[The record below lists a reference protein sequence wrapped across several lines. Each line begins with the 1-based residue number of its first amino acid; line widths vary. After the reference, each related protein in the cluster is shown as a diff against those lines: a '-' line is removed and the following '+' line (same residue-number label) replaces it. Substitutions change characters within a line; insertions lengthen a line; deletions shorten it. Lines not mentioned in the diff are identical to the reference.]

1 MRGQNGT
8 QPLKGDCV
16 AEDIDELITQCVQET
31 DRCFEVV
38 YSLPVNEGNSKEVLL
53 CCLFHRL
60 LTTYKGVCSLLRLR
74 LTNEAR
80 VLARTLL
87 EIVFRIRAINRNDEA
102 LQRYIADGKIFQK
115 KALKGLLN
123 LPADWPAP
131 ATKDEIAEALNSV
144 AQAIGD
150 PKAKETSV
158 SWYAEKAELKGLY
171 ITAYALLCDAAHV
184 SVREIEQYLEIKDEK
199 IVGLLHTPDIE
210 EALQVITLGAELLK
224 ISLHEL
230 SSIFSIDE
238 YESICSQLQIL
249 AKENI
254 E

>member
-1 MRGQNGT
+1 M
-8 QPLKGDCV
+8 
-16 AEDIDELITQCVQET
+16 AEHIDELITQCVQET

-38 YSLPVNEGNSKEVLL
+38 YSLPVNVENSKEVLL

-74 LTNEAR
+74 LSNEAR

-102 LQRYIADGKIFQK
+102 LQRYIADDKIFRK

-123 LPADWPAP
+123 LPADWPPP
-131 ATKDEIAEALNSV
+131 ATTEEITEALNHV
-144 AQAIGD
+144 EQDIGD
-150 PKAKETSV
+150 ASAREKLV
-158 SWYAEKAELKGLY
+158 CWYADKAELKGLY

-184 SVREIEQYLEIKDEK
+184 SVREIERYLEIKDEK
-199 IVGLLHTPDIE
+199 IVGLSHTPDIE
-210 EALQVITLGAELLK
+210 KALQVITLGADLLK